1 MTVLFV
7 CWFVCKLLLL
17 HLASM
22 PTMFMSGAQG
32 DEKRMLDPLRRVVMA
47 VSTMWVL
54 GLQFSMLILWQEQ
67 QVLGIQAAWPQS
79 S

>member
-1 MTVLFV
+1 ML
-7 CWFVCKLLLL
+7 
-17 HLASM
+17 
-22 PTMFMSGAQG
+22 MSGAQG